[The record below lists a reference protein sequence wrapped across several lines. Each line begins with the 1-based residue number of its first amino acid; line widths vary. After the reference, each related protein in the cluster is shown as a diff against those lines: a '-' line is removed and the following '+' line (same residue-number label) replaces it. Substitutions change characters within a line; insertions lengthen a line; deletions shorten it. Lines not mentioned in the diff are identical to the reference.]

1 MGIQKGDVNQVKGT
15 ENIFKKVLEEN
26 FHNLEKDMPIRYK
39 LNNTKQHK
47 QTKTEQNVKQVR
59 PKEKIPLNT

>member
-1 MGIQKGDVNQVKGT
+1 MGIQKGDLNQVKGT

-47 QTKTEQNVKQVR
+47 QTKTEQNVK
-59 PKEKIPLNT
+59 